1 MYEEKW
7 SDPLI
12 QNLTHVFAS
21 NSLVL
26 NQIGYEAQV
35 PITFDLNE
43 FRFKEN
49 ASNRQR
55 TLNNKINLN
64 DLNDIMV
71 K

>member
-26 NQIGYEAQV
+26 NQIGSLAQV
-35 PITFDLNE
+35 AITFDLNE
-43 FRFKEN
+43 FWFKEN
-49 ASNRQR
+49 ASM
-55 TLNNKINLN
+55 KDFSGVFNLHG
-64 DLNDIMV
+64 
-71 K
+71 KF